1 MHLDVKNN
9 DILGPAGGE
18 SVIALTERFT
28 NLDRLDSCNADRGY
42 IENNTPLT
50 TDQQRFLDLLLDRK
64 RQCTEA
70 QALAGSPF
78 PVLFRAMEQAH
89 RHEHD
94 LGAILMLLQNDGDDH
109 FYTALNREIE

>member
-18 SVIALTERFT
+18 SVIALAECFT

-50 TDQQRFLDLLLDRK
+50 TDQQRFFG
-64 RQCTEA
+64 
-70 QALAGSPF
+70 LAIRSKAS
-78 PVLFRAMEQAH
+78 V
-89 RHEHD
+89 
-94 LGAILMLLQNDGDDH
+94 
-109 FYTALNREIE
+109 Y